1 MYTKPSPRV
10 RKRIADTRTQQKTDR
25 NNPVGFLLFAIF
37 TEKSQEEA
45 RAMFREGMEPLPVWA
60 MFFCAMI

>member
-1 MYTKPSPRV
+1 MYTKPSPRI

-37 TEKSQEEA
+37 TEKRQEEA
-45 RAMFREGMEPLPVWA
+45 RAMFREGEAVTLVGSG
-60 MFFCAMI
+60 FFVP